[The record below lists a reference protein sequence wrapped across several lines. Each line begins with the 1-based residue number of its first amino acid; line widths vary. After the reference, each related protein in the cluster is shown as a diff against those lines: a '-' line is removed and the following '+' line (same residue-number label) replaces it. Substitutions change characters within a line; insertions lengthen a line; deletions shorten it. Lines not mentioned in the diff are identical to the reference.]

1 MTTPRPTP
9 SIEAA
14 RHEMLAAALRVIAG
28 EYTPPHAHSADE
40 AQYADERLALAAR
53 DLVRATDLLERDH
66 QPVGW

>member
-1 MTTPRPTP
+1 
-9 SIEAA
+9 
-14 RHEMLAAALRVIAG
+14 MLAAALRVIAG